1 MSQGKIKNFI
11 KKLIRSKDSPQKI
24 ARGFAIGVFWGIMPT
39 FGFAIVFS
47 LPTAILL
54 KGNKFAAVVGT
65 FVANPL
71 TAPFFYPF
79 EYKIG
84 QLILRT
90 DPLPFSW
97 EFFSLKSLL
106 SLGKSFLIGGVIFAI
121 GMALLTYILVSQ
133 IIARYRSRHHPTDS
147 E

>member
-1 MSQGKIKNFI
+1 MRQGKIKNFI

-39 FGFAIVFS
+39 FGFAIIFS

-106 SLGKSFLIGGVIFAI
+106 NLGKSFLIGGVIFAI

-133 IIARYRSRHHPTDS
+133 IIARYRSRHHST
-147 E
+147 

>member
-1 MSQGKIKNFI
+1 MGQGKIKNFV
-11 KKLIRSKDSPQKI
+11 KKLIRIKDSPQKI

-47 LPTAILL
+47 LPTAVFL
-54 KGNKFAAVVGT
+54 KGNKLAAVVGT
-65 FVANPL
+65 VVANPL
-71 TAPFFYPF
+71 TVPFLYPL

-90 DPLPFSW
+90 EPLPLSW
-97 EFFSLKSLL
+97 DFFSLRSLL

-121 GMALLTYILVSQ
+121 GMALLTYFLVLQ
-133 IIARYRSRHHPTDS
+133 IIARYRSRHHST
-147 E
+147 

>member
-1 MSQGKIKNFI
+1 MGKIKNFV
-11 KKLIRSKDSPQKI
+11 KKLIRIKDSPQKI

-54 KGNKFAAVVGT
+54 KGNKLAAVVGT

-71 TAPFFYPF
+71 ATPFIYAF

-90 DPLPFSW
+90 APLPLSW
-97 EFFSLKSLL
+97 DFFSLKSLL
-106 SLGKSFLIGGVIFAI
+106 NLSKSFLIGGVIFAI
-121 GMALLTYILVSQ
+121 GMALLTYILVLQ
-133 IIARYRSRHHPTDS
+133 IIARYRSRHHPT
-147 E
+147 